1 MLSTLT
7 RAATSTVTKAVNWA
21 VNPRPGHDLAD
32 LVAAVRGKN
41 VLVTGASYGV
51 GAATARLLARAGATV
66 LLAARTEERLAEIA
80 DDITASGGTAYFYCA
95 NLADPVAAEAL
106 AGTILAEHGHVDIVV
121 SNAGK
126 SIRRSV
132 DLQYDRFRDF
142 ERTIGV
148 NYLGPVRMLLALLP
162 SMRARG
168 QGQIINVSTI
178 GVRLTPAPRWGA
190 YQASKSA
197 FDTWLRSIAPEIA
210 HDGVAVST
218 FYPSL
223 IYTRM
228 SAPTPIM
235 RQLPGMSS
243 AEAAEIVGRAI
254 VTRERAIGPWW
265 LGPAEV
271 GSVLLAGPVTWALG
285 VLYRNTDDTPSANG
299 EAING
304 ASRTSAER

>member
-1 MLSTLT
+1 MLSALT
-7 RAATSTVTKAVNWA
+7 QAATVAVNWA
-21 VNPRPGHDLAD
+21 VNPRPEHDPDDLA
-32 LVAAVRGKN
+32 AAVRGKN

-51 GAATARLLARAGATV
+51 GAATARLLAEAGATV
-66 LLAARTEERLAEIA
+66 LLAARTEDRLATVAEE
-80 DDITASGGTAYFYCA
+80 ITATGGTAYCYPA

-132 DLQYDRFRDF
+132 ELQYDRFHDF

-168 QGQIINVSTI
+168 QGQIINVSTV

-190 YQASKSA
+190 YQASKGA
-197 FDTWLRSIAPEIA
+197 FDTWLRGIAPEIA
-210 HDGVAVST
+210 ADGVAVST
-218 FYPSL
+218 FYPSV
-223 IYTRM
+223 IHTRM
-228 SAPTPIM
+228 SAPTPAL
-235 RQLPGMSS
+235 RQLPGLSS
-243 AEAAEIVGRAI
+243 GEAAGVVARAI

-265 LGPAEV
+265 LGPAEL
-271 GSVLLAGPVTWALG
+271 GSVLLAGPVSWALG
-285 VLYRNTDDTPSANG
+285 VLYRNSDDTASANG
-299 EAING
+299 DATTD
-304 ASRTSAER
+304 ASHTNAER